1 MGNEENGLAGCL
13 GVLFLIASMPFFVLG
28 GIFTWRTGATIGK
41 AMLIASGICWALYAL
56 SKIRPGQSASNKEI
70 EKNEESESRPD
81 TDITLGRSNQALAK
95 AEEVHGQTKSDSPF
109 EYPNV
114 YYPLT
119 PMTQI
124 RESSQERTR
133 VKSAGF
139 HRLSVDLY
147 LDEVLSTK
155 DYVVLDT
162 ETTGLNAYR
171 DKIVQI
177 ALVTV
182 ENGEVTETFSSF
194 VNPKCHIPFEASRIN
209 HITDA
214 DLVDAPTAGEI
225 SAEVLS
231 KINGKTVVAHNAD
244 FDIDFLKQ
252 WYMSSS
258 EPIQVKY
265 IDTLGLSRKAFPNM
279 GKYSLQH
286 LIDVFGLDRG
296 DAHRADSDA
305 LATQQLFE
313 LCKAQIPQLPKIKKY
328 EEDMRVRHTQ
338 IKPTVEEFDESHPLY
353 KKAIVFTGY
362 MEMPRADAMQKAVN
376 CGALLR
382 NTISRR
388 TNYLVL
394 GELLQTTPGITPY
407 SRKRDEVEQLN
418 QSGEGHIKIITEQ
431 EFYELLGDKK

>member
-1 MGNEENGLAGCL
+1 MAKTGKKKNQKIVLAIF
-13 GVLFLIASMPFFVLG
+13 GVLFVISGFGSSTEVE
-28 GIFTWRTGATIGK
+28 TGARLICIIIGVL
-41 AMLIASGICWALYAL
+41 LIYFGLRK
-56 SKIRPGQSASNKEI
+56 SKSK
-70 EKNEESESRPD
+70 SRPN
-81 TDITLGRSNQALAK
+81 TDLTSG
-95 AEEVHGQTKSDSPF
+95 KSDQTPAKTEGHPQPAAPPTTDDFSK
-109 EYPNV
+109 V
-114 YYPLT
+114 YS
-119 PMTQI
+119 MV
-124 RESSQERTR
+124 SSSS
-133 VKSAGF
+133 SAQRSVEQKPVSSVAPF
-139 HRLSVDLY
+139 HRLYADSDTDKILR
-147 LDEVLSTK
+147 TK

-182 ENGEVTETFSSF
+182 EDGKVIETYSSF

-252 WYMSSS
+252 WYMSNS

-313 LCKAQIPQLPKIKKY
+313 LCKAQIPQLQKIKKY

-338 IKPTVEEFDESHPLY
+338 IKPTVDSFDEHHPLY
-353 KKAIVFTGY
+353 QKKIAFTGA
-362 MEMPRADAMQKAVN
+362 MDMPRGEAMQKAVN

-382 NTISRR
+382 NSISRR
-388 TNYLVL
+388 TDYLVC
-394 GELLQTTPGITPY
+394 GDLLPSTSGTAAY
-407 SRKRDEVEQLN
+407 SKKLVEAEQLN
-418 QSGEGHIKIITEQ
+418 QSGEAHIEIITEQ
-431 EFYELLGDKK
+431 DFYNLIEAEVHIK

>member
-1 MGNEENGLAGCL
+1 MAKTGKKKNQKIVLAIL
-13 GVLFLIASMPFFVLG
+13 GVLFVVSGFGSNAEVETGTRLICIIIGVL
-28 GIFTWRTGATIGK
+28 
-41 AMLIASGICWALYAL
+41 LIYFGLRK
-56 SKIRPGQSASNKEI
+56 SKSK
-70 EKNEESESRPD
+70 SRPN
-81 TDITLGRSNQALAK
+81 TDLTSG
-95 AEEVHGQTKSDSPF
+95 KSDQTPAKTEGHPQPAAPPTTDDFSK
-109 EYPNV
+109 V
-114 YYPLT
+114 YS
-119 PMTQI
+119 MV
-124 RESSQERTR
+124 SSSS
-133 VKSAGF
+133 SAQRSVEQKPVSSVAPF
-139 HRLSVDLY
+139 HRLYADSDTDKILR
-147 LDEVLSTK
+147 TK

-182 ENGEVTETFSSF
+182 EDGKVIETYSSF

-252 WYMSSS
+252 WYMSNS

-313 LCKAQIPQLPKIKKY
+313 LCKAQIPQLQKIKKY

-338 IKPTVEEFDESHPLY
+338 IKPTVEKFDESHPLY